1 MTKIKRIITFVLL
14 GLLFIFEIFCLI
26 FNLIIFRK
34 SCDYKYN
41 ETTKEIISINILLSS
56 IGIFINTINIF
67 IIFFYGLHSL
77 YFKIKYKINL
87 YLI

>member
-1 MTKIKRIITFVLL
+1 MTKIKRIITFILL

-26 FNLIIFRK
+26 FNAIIFKK
-34 SCDYKYN
+34 SCDYKSN
-41 ETTKEIISINILLSS
+41 ETTKEITSLNILTSS

-77 YFKIKYKINL
+77 YFKIKYKIKL
-87 YLI
+87 FLI